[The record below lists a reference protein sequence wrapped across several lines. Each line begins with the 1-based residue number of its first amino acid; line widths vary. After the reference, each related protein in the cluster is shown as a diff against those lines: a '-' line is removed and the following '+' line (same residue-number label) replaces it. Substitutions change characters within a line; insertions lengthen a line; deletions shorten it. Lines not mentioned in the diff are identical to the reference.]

1 MSLLRRISFCLCA
14 CFAFGSLGCMGSTEP
29 VVEVEKT
36 SWVGKHIVAK
46 RLKTKKYLFTAD
58 GQIRPAGEL
67 SSYTGI
73 VKAEDKKNDTEYVLV
88 RMDRDE
94 FWVDLEDVCLL
105 DEANAYFDAVLND
118 SPRAYEPRVL
128 RAAVNI
134 ESGRPEKAFE
144 DLNEAHRVKPN
155 VHFPL
160 TMRAKAYEMMG
171 DFTKAY
177 ADYDKVLKFDT
188 NNLAVFLG
196 RARVMHAMGKT
207 DFSLIDL
214 DAAIKCDPNCIP
226 AYLARAEIWELRK
239 EDQAAQQDFDQAAA
253 KAPTNPDVP
262 TARGQYWLRKKNYAK
277 AIADFDS
284 ALKMEPEHVKAL
296 VGKALVLAA
305 GSDLQW
311 HDAAKAVELSN
322 KACELTGW
330 KDAAAIDALGV
341 AHAANG
347 NFAEAG
353 KFVKQALDDPRYSKI
368 HGEQAKKRLALFQ
381 HNLPY
386 TME

>member
-1 MSLLRRISFCLCA
+1 MSLLRRIPFCLIA
-14 CFAFGSLGCMGSTEP
+14 GFAFGSLGCMGSSEP

-36 SWVGKHIVAK
+36 SWVGKHVVAK

-58 GQIRPAGEL
+58 GQQRSAGEL
-67 SSYTGI
+67 TSYLGL
-73 VKAEDKKNDTEYVLV
+73 VKAEEKKNDNDFLLV
-88 RMDRDE
+88 RIGREE
-94 FWVDLEDVCLL
+94 FWVEQDDMCLL
-105 DEANAYFDAVLND
+105 DEANAYFDSVLNE
-118 SPRAYEPRVL
+118 SAKAYEPRVL

-134 ESGRPEKAFE
+134 ESGRPEKAFD

-160 TMRAKAYEMMG
+160 TMRAKAFEMMG
-171 DFTKAY
+171 EYTKAY
-177 ADYDKVLKFDT
+177 ADYDKVLKFDN
-188 NNLAVFLG
+188 NNLMVFLG

-207 DFSLIDL
+207 DFALIDL

-253 KAPTNPDVP
+253 MAPTDPDVP
-262 TARGQYWLRKKNYAK
+262 TAKGQYWLRKKNYAK
-277 AIADFDS
+277 AIAEFDS
-284 ALKMEPEHVKAL
+284 ALKLEPEHVKAL
-296 VGKALVLAA
+296 IGKSLVLAA
-305 GSDLQW
+305 GSDMQW
-311 HDAAKAVELSN
+311 HDSAKAVELSN
-322 KACELTGW
+322 KACEVTGW
-330 KDAAAIDALGV
+330 KDAAAIDSLGV

-347 NFAEAG
+347 NFSEAG
-353 KFVKQALDDPRYSKI
+353 KFVKQALDDPLYSKK

-381 HNLPY
+381 NNLPF

>member
-1 MSLLRRISFCLCA
+1 MSLVRRFTFCLIA
-14 CFAFGSLGCMGSTEP
+14 GFAFVSLGCTGSTEP

-58 GQIRPAGEL
+58 GQIRPAGQL
-67 SSYTGI
+67 TSYTGL
-73 VKAEDKKNDTEYVLV
+73 VKAEEKKGDLDYVLV
-88 RMDRDE
+88 RMGREE
-94 FWVDLEDVCLL
+94 FWVELDEVCLL
-105 DEANAYFDAVLND
+105 DEANAYFDSVLNE
-118 SPRAYEPRVL
+118 SSRAYEPRVL

-134 ESGRPEKAFE
+134 ESGRPEKAFD

-171 DFTKAY
+171 EYTKAY

-196 RARVMHAMGKT
+196 RARVLHALGRT
-207 DFSLIDL
+207 DNSLIDL
-214 DAAIKCDPNCIP
+214 DAAIRCDPNCIP

-253 KAPTNPDVP
+253 KAPANPDVP

-277 AIADFDS
+277 AIAEFDN
-284 ALKMEPEHVKAL
+284 ALKMEPEHVNAL
-296 VGKALVLAA
+296 VGKSLLLAA
-305 GSDLQW
+305 GGDRQW
-311 HDAAKAVELSN
+311 HDAATAVELSN

-330 KDAAAIDALGV
+330 KDASAIDSLGV

-347 NFAEAG
+347 NFTEAG
-353 KFVKQALDDPRYSKI
+353 KFVKQALDDPLYTKK
-368 HGEQAKKRLALFQ
+368 HGESAKKRLALFQ
-381 HNLPY
+381 NNLPF